1 MYIVCSVNHSP
12 LPSLRRPHSRLES
25 WETSL
30 WALASSLATV
40 HLKVHRKKMGDS
52 WEDEEF
58 EVPTFS
64 AAVKESWDDEVD
76 EAQVCFQWDND
87 VVVLF

>member
-1 MYIVCSVNHSP
+1 MLSTNPLSPVWPHTLERLGDNSVDVEP
-12 LPSLRRPHSRLES
+12 I
-25 WETSL
+25 
-30 WALASSLATV
+30 ALQLYTPK
-40 HLKVHRKKMGDS
+40 LQKEMGDS

-76 EAQVCFQWDND
+76 EAQVCIQWDND

>member
-1 MYIVCSVNHSP
+1 
-12 LPSLRRPHSRLES
+12 
-25 WETSL
+25 
-30 WALASSLATV
+30 
-40 HLKVHRKKMGDS
+40 MGDS

-76 EAQVCFQWDND
+76 EAQVCIQWDND